1 MTETELDELKGIMI
15 ASDAYWDINPV
26 GSGAVLDSLIT
37 YCLHQNDLVFEL
49 SLKSIAGLAG
59 VCLDTARA
67 SVSRLKR
74 KGFLELLDE
83 NAGPHLRQYRLTK
96 PGNLTR

>member
-1 MTETELDELKGIMI
+1 MTDAQLNELQDIMI
-15 ASDAYWDINPV
+15 ASDTYWDINPV

-37 YCLHQNDLVFEL
+37 YCLHQEDLVFEL

-67 SVSRLKR
+67 SVSRLQR

-83 NAGPHLRQYRLTK
+83 NVGPHPRQYRLKNPAT
-96 PGNLTR
+96 